1 MSRYLVLTASL
12 LIVSLLYADDP
23 ICVEDPSVLKNVHI
37 AYFAPDLTG
46 SQIEIVH
53 RGGNE
58 VDTVRFT
65 LDNQIRLTNLNNQG
79 MQSIRQYYGEMSS
92 KLIAEVFPRKIPID
106 KTVAQ
111 KEYYI
116 SLTMGIRTHS
126 DLLLWRETNDGIC
139 LVAVYPSVV
148 GRALYGYPDFL
159 SQSGDT
165 LVVGYERE
173 EEGSINGEYY
183 QLLVWNDAI
192 TGLKRT
198 IVKGH
203 GPFVGNP
210 LPGATCRRMTVL
222 EPTAEGFDQIQ
233 SIHYVA
239 RDENGEP
246 ILCSA
251 KGDSLRLYNLTS
263 VYKKPGFKGKVP
275 ARQHMPVGERTRY
288 HLPPTVFLAV
298 EYAGEW
304 YWIPE
309 EDVYIE

>member
-1 MSRYLVLTASL
+1 MSRYLIITL
-12 LIVSLLYADDP
+12 LLFIVSSIFADDP
-23 ICVEDPSVLKNVHI
+23 ICVEDSSVFNDIHI
-37 AYFAPDLTG
+37 VYLAPDLTG
-46 SQIEIVH
+46 TRVEIIQ
-53 RGGNE
+53 RTGNG
-58 VDTVRFT
+58 VDTVRFPISS
-65 LDNQIRLTNLNNQG
+65 LIRLTNLNKQG

-92 KLIAEVFPRKIPID
+92 KLNAEVFPRRIPIG
-106 KTVAQ
+106 KMVAHR
-111 KEYYI
+111 EYLI
-116 SLTMGIRTHS
+116 SLTIGIRTHS
-126 DLLLWRETNDGIC
+126 DLLLWRGRNDGLC
-139 LVAVYPSVV
+139 LVAVYPSVI

-183 QLLVWNDAI
+183 QLLIRDDAI

-210 LPGATCRRMTVL
+210 LPGATCRKVTIL
-222 EPTAEGFDQIQ
+222 EPEAEGFDQIQ

-251 KGDSLRLYNLTS
+251 KGDSLRLYHLTS
-263 VYKKPGFKGKVP
+263 VYEKPGFKGKVP
-275 ARQHMPVGERTRY
+275 ARQHMPVGERTLF
-288 HLPPTVFLAV
+288 HLPPRVFLAV